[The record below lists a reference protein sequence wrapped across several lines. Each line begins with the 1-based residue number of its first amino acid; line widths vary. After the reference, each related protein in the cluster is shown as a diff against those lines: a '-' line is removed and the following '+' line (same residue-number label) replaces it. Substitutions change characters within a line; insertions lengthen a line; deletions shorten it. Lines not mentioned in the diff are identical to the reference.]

1 MKGYLHTSLY
11 LLLSIVAMISGCTPN
26 DQHKELKVLEGRY
39 ESLLNTDKMFDV
51 DTMKTV
57 SSKLAQKYL
66 DAVQEAPED
75 ERAPE
80 YLFQAAALNEPNY
93 MNPDYAINLYL
104 QLIDQY
110 PQNPLC
116 AEALFRVAYIHH
128 NVLQNLSE
136 AKNFYELFIQKYPE
150 HELVISAR
158 SEIDNLGL
166 SPDSLLRKIIPSDQD
181 SI

>member
-1 MKGYLHTSLY
+1 MIVYSHISFY
-11 LLLSIVAMISGCTPN
+11 LLLSIVAIISGCTPS
-26 DQHKELKVLEGRY
+26 DQHKELRVLEGRY

-51 DTMKTV
+51 DTIKTV

-66 DAVQEAPED
+66 DAVKQAPED

-80 YLFQAAALNEPNY
+80 YLFQAAALYEPNY

-116 AEALFRVAYIHH
+116 AEALFRVAYIYH
-128 NVLQNLSE
+128 NVLHSLNE
-136 AKNFYELFIQKYPE
+136 AKKFYELFIRKYPE

-166 SPDSLLRKIIPSDQD
+166 SPDSLLRMIIPQNGD
-181 SI
+181 SL